1 MSVVDKGSL
10 LQSLLSPMTL
20 SKFDPDRIY
29 AIIKG
34 VSDTI

>member
-10 LQSLLSPMTL
+10 LQSCTMTL

-29 AIIKG
+29 ATIKG